1 VLALLAIAPAAVL
14 ARTRLL
20 GPAPAAAKV
29 QLVLPLVTNGAA
41 LEKYAYAVST
51 PSSPLY
57 GRYES
62 IAELARRF
70 GASPSVAA
78 RVVRYLRSLGA
89 TNVKPD
95 GTGMSVDA
103 TFSVAVAER
112 TFGVPLGSFKANDQ
126 HYFAP
131 VGASAASVSSAVPSA
146 LKGLV
151 TGVIGLDTQAIVPP
165 QIATRRSHKAIPHTL
180 ARPGVTGSQPSSA
193 YEPAS
198 GTAVGCAGG
207 KASDGFTPNEY
218 LTAYHYSSLHSAGY
232 YGQGQRVALIET
244 DGFRSSDLRAFAS
257 CFGLHVPP
265 LTVFGVGTNKPLAPG
280 GETTLDLEV
289 LTAAAP
295 RLAHIQVWE
304 NAGNAADVTK
314 SFVDPLVQVGTK
326 PQVISASLGLCEP
339 EMYQSFGPATIN
351 SIEKDLELASA
362 AGITVDASSGDD
374 GSADCTNEN
383 GDVIDQ
389 LAVNY
394 PASSPFVTGVGGT
407 NLYLN
412 PSNAIE
418 GEIVWNDTSA
428 QLAAGGGGIS
438 DLFAAPSYQAGL
450 VGVNRRAVPDIS
462 MLADIYPG
470 YAIYCTVGP
479 PDCAQ
484 KGAWTTVG
492 GTSAAAP
499 LFAGGAALIDQYLNH
514 EQREELGF
522 VNPLLYVIGKTPSVA
537 AHVFNDVT
545 AYGNDVGPYIPGGNG
560 EPLGCCTAGAGYDA
574 ASGWGSIDLQNLAI
588 AAAEVLPKYGD
599 VSVHFTPHQHPI
611 KAHELKVGL
620 HCTTSCVALAEA
632 GIEVGNRVIAS
643 VDSKII
649 RIKGKGTK
657 VAALKFPGK
666 LERKLRNALKHHK
679 RILVHMLG
687 AAIDSRGNIAKVT
700 AVRSLT
706 IRS

>member
-1 VLALLAIAPAAVL
+1 VLALSAMVPTAAL
-14 ARTRLL
+14 ARTLL
-20 GPAPAAAKV
+20 VGPAPATAKV

-57 GRYES
+57 GRHES
-62 IAELARRF
+62 IAQLARRF
-70 GASPSVAA
+70 GASPAA
-78 RVVRYLRSLGA
+78 TAHVVRYLRSLGA
-89 TNVKPD
+89 TDVRPD

-103 TFSVAVAER
+103 TFSVATAEQ
-112 TFGVPLGSFKANDQ
+112 TFGVPLGSFKANNQ

-131 VGASAASVSSAVPSA
+131 VGASAASVSSDVPSA

-151 TGVIGLDTQAIVPP
+151 TGVIGLDTQTVIP
-165 QIATRRSHKAIPHTL
+165 QQVATRHSHKAIPRTL
-180 ARPGVTGSQPSSA
+180 ARPNVTGSQPTSA
-193 YEPAS
+193 YQTAS
-198 GTAVGCAGG
+198 GTTAGCAGG
-207 KASDGFTPNEY
+207 KASGGFTPNEY
-218 LTAYHYSSLHSAGY
+218 LTAYNYSSLQSHGY
-232 YGQGQRVALIET
+232 LGQGQRVALIET
-244 DGFRSSDLRAFAS
+244 DGFRPSDIRAFAS

-295 RLAHIQVWE
+295 DLSHIQVWE

-339 EMYQSFGPATIN
+339 EMYQAFGAKTIN

-362 AGITVDASSGDD
+362 AGITVDASSGDN
-374 GSADCTNEN
+374 GSADCTNQN

-407 NLYLN
+407 NLLLN
-412 PSNAIE
+412 SSNAIQ
-418 GEIVWNDTSA
+418 GEIVWNDTSV
-428 QLAAGGGGIS
+428 QLAAGGGGLS
-438 DLFAAPSYQAGL
+438 GLFARPGYQNGV
-450 VGVNRRAVPDIS
+450 VGVNQRAVPDIS
-462 MLADIYPG
+462 LLADIYPG

-484 KGAWTTVG
+484 NGAWTTVG

-522 VNPLLYVIGKTPSVA
+522 VNPLLYAIGKTSSVA
-537 AHVFNDVT
+537 AQVFNDVA
-545 AYGNDVGPYIPGGNG
+545 AYGNDVGPYIPGGKG
-560 EPLGCCTAGAGYDA
+560 EPLGCCSAGAGFDG
-574 ASGWGSIDLQNLAI
+574 ASGWGSIDLTNLAL
-588 AAAEVLPKYGD
+588 AAAQVLPKYGD
-599 VSVHFTPHQHPI
+599 VSVHFSARQHPL
-611 KAHELKVGL
+611 KAHELKVDV
-620 HCTTSCVALAEA
+620 HCTTPCAALVE
-632 GIEVGNRVIAS
+632 GGVEVGNKVIAS
-643 VDSKII
+643 LESKIV
-649 RIKGKGTK
+649 RIKSKGSK
-657 VAALKFPGK
+657 LAVLKFSGG
-666 LERKLRNALKHHK
+666 LERKLRNAQEHHK
-679 RILVHMLG
+679 RIVVHMLG

-706 IRS
+706 VRS